1 MSINSIQNHL
11 PYQQPGEINFEQEQP
26 KQPAVDKNAGTA
38 ADQIPRDEYI
48 SSEKTSE
55 KPCGLY
61 RVVADEN
68 GNPKVVFDDPKKVKE
83 KKAQGQETGLPR
95 KAQADPLEGKPEICT
110 TNTDKADREIEKL
123 KGERKQLEQQ
133 IKSAAGDDEKVREL
147 EKKLAALEME
157 IKQKDNDTYRRQN
170 ASVS

>member
-1 MSINSIQNHL
+1 MCINSIQNHL
-11 PYQQPGEINFEQEQP
+11 PYQQPGEINFEQEQQ
-26 KQPAVDKNAGTA
+26 KQSAVDKNAGTA

-48 SSEKTSE
+48 SSEKAPE
-55 KPCGLY
+55 KPGGLY

-68 GNPKVVFDDPKKVKE
+68 GNPKVLFDDPKKVKE
-83 KKAQGQETGLPR
+83 K
-95 KAQADPLEGKPEICT
+95 CT
-110 TNTDKADREIEKL
+110 TNTEKADREIEKL
-123 KGERKQLEQQ
+123 KGERKQLERQ

-157 IKQKDNDTYRRQN
+157 LKQKDNDTYRRQN